1 MDTRAVRART
11 CSNISEIVYY
21 SSRNVRTRTSHVALE
36 MRSLQKGDDA
46 PKLNGERRLDDGY
59 ESQVILTTFGFSYF

>member
-1 MDTRAVRART
+1 
-11 CSNISEIVYY
+11 
-21 SSRNVRTRTSHVALE
+21 